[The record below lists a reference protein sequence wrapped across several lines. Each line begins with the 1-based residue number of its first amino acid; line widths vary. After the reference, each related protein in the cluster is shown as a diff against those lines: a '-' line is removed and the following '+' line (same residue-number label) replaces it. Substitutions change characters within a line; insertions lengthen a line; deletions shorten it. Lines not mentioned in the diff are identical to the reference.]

1 MSLIKNSFWNLAG
14 YAAPLIIAIP
24 AMGVIARLLGVEQFG
39 IFTLFF
45 AVVGYASLFDLG
57 ISRAVI
63 RSVAIEQGNLAG
75 IHSILGTSTILV
87 AASSL
92 LALLLICGFN
102 TTLVQWLSI
111 SPEYQADSAR
121 AFSILA
127 VTLPLVLL
135 SSVWFSYLEGMS
147 NFRLLNMLRTL
158 SGIFLAVF
166 PLIGV
171 WIHADLSHA
180 VWGLFFG
187 RLLTALIA
195 YIWSLPGSS
204 RKYLLRWETAT
215 AFTLFRFGGWLTV
228 SNLISPLMVYFDRF
242 LLSTMNGAKVV
253 AFYTGPAEAITRLL
267 AIPGSVVR
275 VIFPVLSARSGIGN
289 ETRLSYLL
297 LCGVCGAISL
307 TGIFLAKWI
316 LLLWLGQDF
325 LGDAVP
331 VLQILLVGFFFNAV
345 AQIPYTVIQAAGH
358 SRVTALL
365 HLAEIMP
372 YLGLLY
378 LSINR
383 WGVIGAAL
391 AWTIRVGVDC
401 LALILLSRRYR

>member
-1 MSLIKNSFWNLAG
+1 MSLLKNSFWNLAG
-14 YAAPLIIAIP
+14 YATPLVIAIP
-24 AMGVIARLLGVEQFG
+24 AMGIIARLLGVEQFG

-45 AVVGYASLFDLG
+45 AIVGYASLFDLG

-63 RSVAIEQGNLAG
+63 RAVAMEQGDAEG
-75 IHSILGTSTILV
+75 IQRILGTSTLLV

-92 LALLLICGFN
+92 LAMLVIAGFN

-111 SPEYQADSAR
+111 SPELHSDSAH

-127 VTLPLVLL
+127 AILPLVLL
-135 SSVWFSYLEGMS
+135 SSVWFSYLEGIS
-147 NFRLLNMLRTL
+147 NFRLLNILRTL
-158 SGIFLAVF
+158 SGIFLAVS

-171 WIHADLSHA
+171 SIQADLSHA

-187 RLLTALIA
+187 RLLTVVIA
-195 YIWSLPGSS
+195 YFWGLPDSPK
-204 RKYLLRWETAT
+204 RYLLRWETST
-215 AFTLFRFGGWLTV
+215 AVALFRFGGWLTV
-228 SNLISPLMVYFDRF
+228 SNVISPLMVYFDRF

-253 AFYTGPAEAITRLL
+253 AFYTGPAEAISRLL

-275 VIFPVLSARSGIGN
+275 VIFPLLSARSGAGH

-297 LCGVCGAISL
+297 LSGVCGLIAVV
-307 TGIFLAKWI
+307 GILLAKWI
-316 LLLWLGQDF
+316 LLLWLGKEF
-325 LGDAVP
+325 LGAAVP
-331 VLQILLVGFFFNAV
+331 VLQILLVGFFFNSI

-365 HLAEIMP
+365 HLAEILP

-378 LSINR
+378 LFISQ

-391 AWTIRVGVDC
+391 AWTLRVGVDC
-401 LALILLSRRYR
+401 LALVLLSRRYR